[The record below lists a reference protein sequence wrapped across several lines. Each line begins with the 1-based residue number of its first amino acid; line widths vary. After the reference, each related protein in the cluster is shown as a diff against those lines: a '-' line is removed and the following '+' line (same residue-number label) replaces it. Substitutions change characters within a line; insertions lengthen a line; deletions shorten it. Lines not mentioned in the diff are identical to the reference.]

1 MTSATQGSI
10 FRASLEQESPLQI
23 PGVINAYCALMAE
36 AAGFRAIYLSGAGVA
51 NANFGMPD
59 LGMTNLSDVVAEIE
73 KIVSVTPLPLLV
85 DIDTG
90 WGHSLNIARTVKS
103 VIRAGAAALHIEDQE
118 SAKRCGHRPNKRI
131 VSTAEMV
138 DRIHACVDARTDESF
153 VIMARTDA
161 LATEGLDDSIARCQ
175 RYLEA
180 GADMIFAE
188 AITDQTQYR
197 RFTAALDA
205 PVLANMTEFGES
217 PLLTVDQLRSVGVR
231 LVLYPLSAFRA
242 MNAAAQQV
250 FQTIRREGSQKNSV
264 AHMQTRE
271 ELYDVLN
278 YHHYE
283 QQIDQILKRQIH
295 DSD

>member
-1 MTSATQGSI
+1 MSSATPGSL

-36 AAGFRAIYLSGAGVA
+36 AAGYRAIYLSGAGVA
-51 NANFGMPD
+51 NANFGIPD

-85 DIDTG
+85 DVDTG

>member
-1 MTSATQGSI
+1 MTSATPGSL

-59 LGMTNLSDVVAEIE
+59 LGMTSLAEVVVEIE
-73 KIVSVTPLPLLV
+73 RIVSITALPLLV
-85 DIDTG
+85 DVDTG

-283 QQIDQILKRQIH
+283 QQIDQLLKRQIH

>member
-1 MTSATQGSI
+1 MSSATPGSL

-36 AAGFRAIYLSGAGVA
+36 AAGYRAIYLSGAGVA

-85 DIDTG
+85 DVDTG

-161 LATEGLDDSIARCQ
+161 LATEGLDDSIDRCQ

-283 QQIDQILKRQIH
+283 QQIDQLLKRQIH

>member
-1 MTSATQGSI
+1 MTSATPGSL

-59 LGMTNLSDVVAEIE
+59 LGMTSLAEVVVEIE
-73 KIVSVTPLPLLV
+73 RIVSITALPLLV
-85 DIDTG
+85 DVDTG

-131 VSTAEMV
+131 VSSAEMV

-278 YHHYE
+278 YHYYE
-283 QQIDQILKRQIH
+283 QQIDQLLTRQIH